1 MANMAAPLGSA
12 LALGALGVLG
22 YTYFGYPLAVAA
34 LAKLSPM
41 PTRRD
46 PTWEPRVSVLMPA
59 MNAEAHI
66 AKKLDSLLA
75 QDWPKEKL
83 EIVVYSDGSSDRTDD
98 IVRGYEGRG
107 VRLLRGDERR
117 GKPSALNAM
126 RAVATGEVFLLCDVR
141 QMLAPG
147 AIRALC
153 AALADPDVGTVS
165 GNLVLEGAHGAGVYW
180 KYEKAIRQAESR
192 YRGMLGATGALYAM
206 RAADFPASIPE
217 DVLLDD
223 VWIPFTARL
232 KGKKLLF
239 EEDAVAY
246 EAAFE
251 DDREFGRKVR
261 TLAGNW
267 QLFAKMPALLDPKQ
281 NPSFFELVSHKGLR
295 LVGPFAMGA
304 LAVGTAV
311 ALARGEGGRT
321 GKALFGALAAGQLG
335 FAALTALGERAGAAG
350 RVARTFVVMNQAA
363 AVGLFKYVQGGQRI
377 TW

>member
-1 MANMAAPLGSA
+1 MTAPIGTA
-12 LALGALGVLG
+12 VALGALGVLG

-41 PTRRD
+41 TTRRD
-46 PTWEPRVSVLMPA
+46 PSWEPRVSVLMPV
-59 MNAEAHI
+59 MNAEAHV
-66 AKKLDSLLA
+66 AQKLDSLLA
-75 QDWPKEKL
+75 QDWPAGML
-83 EIVVYSDGSSDRTDD
+83 EIVVFSDGSTDGTD
-98 IVRGYEGRG
+98 EIVRGYEGRG
-107 VRLLRGDERR
+107 VRLLRGEERR

-126 RAVATGEVFLLCDVR
+126 RAVATGEVFLLVDVR

-147 AIRALC
+147 AIRALVS
-153 AALADPDVGTVS
+153 ALADPEVGTVS
-165 GNLVLEGAHGAGVYW
+165 GNLVLEGSSGAGVYW

-206 RAADFPASIPE
+206 RAADFPDSIPE

-246 EAAFE
+246 ESAFE
-251 DDREFGRKVR
+251 DDREFSRKVR

-267 QLFAKMPALLDPKQ
+267 QLFAKMPALLDPSQ

-304 LAVGTAV
+304 LAAGTAV
-311 ALARGEGGRT
+311 ALARGEGGRA
-321 GKALFGALAAGQLG
+321 GRGLLGALAVGQLG
-335 FAALTALGERAGAAG
+335 FAALAGLGGRAGALG

-363 AVGLFKYVQGGQRI
+363 AVGLSRFVAGGQRI

>member
-1 MANMAAPLGSA
+1 MGIMAAPVGTA
-12 LALGALGVLG
+12 LAMGALGVLG

-41 PTRRD
+41 ATRRD
-46 PTWEPRVSVLMPA
+46 PTWEPKVSVLLPV
-59 MNAEAHI
+59 MNAEAHV
-66 AKKLDSLLA
+66 AQKLDSLFA
-75 QDWPKEKL
+75 QGWPTEKL
-83 EIVVYSDGSSDRTDD
+83 EIVVYSDGSTDRTDD

-107 VRLLRGDERR
+107 VRLIRGDVRR

-126 RAVATGEVFLLCDVR
+126 RAVATGEVFVLIDVR

-147 AIRALC
+147 AIRALVS
-153 AALADPDVGTVS
+153 ALADPDVGTVS
-165 GNLVLEGAHGAGVYW
+165 GNLVLEGSHGAGVYW

-206 RAADFPASIPE
+206 RAADFPDSIPE

-246 EAAFE
+246 ESAFE

-267 QLFAKMPALLDPKQ
+267 QLFAKMPDLLNPSK

-304 LAVGTAV
+304 LAAGTIA
-311 ALARGEGGRT
+311 ALARGEGGRS
-321 GKALFGALAAGQLG
+321 GKALLGALAAGQLG
-335 FAALTALGERAGAAG
+335 FAALAGLGDRAGALG

-363 AVGLFKYVQGGQRI
+363 AVGLSRHLAGGQRI